1 MFGFCDDPNC
11 IMDIWSPSLE
21 RSAIENRA
29 FSAYC
34 KHKTECD
41 IIVEKIANGDTQI
54 LLDEDFSEN
63 DLKYIKEQ
71 LLNKYNLY
79 ADLSLN

>member
-1 MFGFCDDPNC
+1 MFGYCNDPKC
-11 IMDIWSPSLE
+11 SFDIWSPFD

-41 IIVEKIANGDTQI
+41 DIVERVAAGDIHIT
-54 LLDEDFSEN
+54 LDDDFNED
-63 DLKYIKEQ
+63 DLDYIKEQ
-71 LLNKYNLY
+71 LYNEY
-79 ADLSLN
+79 GIIADLSLS